1 MKNTNVKEVKKINWK
16 EVKNKISNVL
26 KFAVF
31 VTVTYV
37 GFWAVFGIAWY
48 LLGFPV
54 NTTAAVLL
62 GIQALVSEIMFFR
75 WFV

>member
-1 MKNTNVKEVKKINWK
+1 MKNTNVKEVNKINWK
-16 EVKNKISNVL
+16 EVKNKICNVL
-26 KFAVF
+26 KFLVF

-37 GFWAVFGIAWY
+37 GFWAIFGIVWY

-54 NTTAAVLL
+54 NTIATVLL